1 MASNRAPPD
10 DADDER
16 TEVLRGGLL
25 EELEFERTEHLREG
39 HDEGHDEG
47 HHERHS
53 EGHLESSGLFSLD
66 TPTEE
71 RPRQPAGPHPDD
83 ETVMSPV
90 APRARP
96 VNIAPAA
103 ATALNLAEPNTPPAA
118 AAPAAETPWRG
129 LHPASLLVNLIPRTL
144 GILFGYWPLLLAWL
158 FGRGAVAPRPEDALF
173 LMFILVPG
181 VLSTLVHLFTLR
193 YRVSGG
199 RLEIRQ
205 GLLNRQARTLAPDRI
220 QNVSLVRNLFHRASG
235 LVEVRIETAGD
246 SSTEGMLSALSV
258 EDAEALLTELNA
270 ARGQAAAAAPIDTN
284 APPPPPILR
293 LGAPELLAY
302 GFSAGGLGLAIL
314 LMAVGSEVLTV
325 TRPDEVNDLARA
337 ASPTRLVGL
346 GVLAIAASWTFS
358 ALRALVRHHG
368 FTLTREPTP
377 KGPGLRAVEGL
388 FTRRE
393 VSLSLNKVQLVS
405 AVEPLLRRL
414 MGYGTVSVETAGF
427 TAGENGLPA
436 AAEVLVPMVEQERL
450 GELFTEAVPALT
462 LDPWRANFHPAH
474 PRALRRA
481 VMASVLFAAPIGL
494 VFGIAAGGGAA
505 SLVVAGV
512 TLGVLALI
520 LVRAVLNHRAMGW
533 LVTPDVVL
541 LRGGAIRRS
550 TALLA
555 RKKLQST
562 HLIQGPLDRLHGLA
576 HLTINV
582 AGSSVRLPP
591 LALADAEAI
600 QEELLRQG

>member
-25 EELEFERTEHLREG
+25 EELEFERTEHLREAQG
-39 HDEGHDEG
+39 HGDTP
-47 HHERHS
+47 
-53 EGHLESSGLFSLD
+53 LESSGLFSLD
-66 TPTEE
+66 SATEE
-71 RPRQPAGPHPDD
+71 RPRLPAGPHPDD

-90 APRARP
+90 APRARAEDFEP
-96 VNIAPAA
+96 TVAALDLDEPEEAAP
-103 ATALNLAEPNTPPAA
+103 LAEPAE
-118 AAPAAETPWRG
+118 APAAETPWRG

-144 GILFGYWPLLLAWL
+144 SILLGYWPLLLAWL
-158 FGRGAVAPRPEDALF
+158 FGRGAVAPRPEDALL

-246 SSTEGMLSALSV
+246 SSTEGLLSALSV

-270 ARGQAAAAAPIDTN
+270 ARGQAAAAAATTDAN
-284 APPPPPILR
+284 APPAPPILR

-302 GFSAGGLGLAIL
+302 GFTAGGLGLAIL

-346 GVLAIAASWTFS
+346 GVLAVAASWTFS

-368 FTLTREPTP
+368 FTLSREPTP

-405 AVEPLLRRL
+405 AVEPFLRRL
-414 MGYGTVSVETAGF
+414 MGFGTVSIETAGF

-436 AAEVLVPMVEQERL
+436 AAEVLIPMVEQDRL
-450 GELFTEAVPALT
+450 GELFTEAVPALS
-462 LDPWRANFHPAH
+462 LDPWAVSFHPAH

-481 VMASVLFAAPIGL
+481 IMASVLFATPIALGL
-494 VFGIAAGGGAA
+494 GIAAGGGLASVLAA
-505 SLVVAGV
+505 AGV
-512 TLGVLALI
+512 LGLLAL
-520 LVRAVLNHRAMGW
+520 LLLRAVLHHRALGW

-555 RKKLQST
+555 RNKLQST
-562 HLIQGPLDRLHGLA
+562 HLSQGPLDRLHGLA
-576 HLTINV
+576 HLTLNV

-591 LALADAEAI
+591 LALADAVAI
-600 QEELLRQG
+600 QEELLREG

>member
-1 MASNRAPPD
+1 MASKWAPPD

-25 EELEFERTEHLREG
+25 EELEFERTEHHRER
-39 HDEGHDEG
+39 
-47 HHERHS
+47 HHEAHS

-71 RPRQPAGPHPDD
+71 RPRLPAGPHPDD

-90 APRARP
+90 APRARVEDFEPTVAALQLDEPEAPEEPGAP
-96 VNIAPAA
+96 VS
-103 ATALNLAEPNTPPAA
+103 
-118 AAPAAETPWRG
+118 AETPWRG
-129 LHPASLLVNLIPRTL
+129 LHPASLLVNLIPRTF

-181 VLSTLVHLFTLR
+181 ALSTLVHLFTLR

-246 SSTEGMLSALSV
+246 SSTEGLLSALSI
-258 EDAEALLTELNA
+258 EDAEALLTALNA
-270 ARGQAAAAAPIDTN
+270 ARGQAAADAPAAD
-284 APPPPPILR
+284 APVAPPILH

-358 ALRALVRHHG
+358 ALRAVVRHHG

-405 AVEPLLRRL
+405 AVEPLMRRL
-414 MGYGTVSVETAGF
+414 MGFGTVSVETAGF

-436 AAEVLVPMVEQERL
+436 AAELLVPMVEQDRL
-450 GELFTEAVPALT
+450 GALFTEAVPALT
-462 LDPWRANFHPAH
+462 LDPWRASFHPAH

-494 VFGIAAGGGAA
+494 AVGIAAGGGVA
-505 SLVVAGV
+505 SVGVAGV
-512 TLGVLALI
+512 TLGALALI
-520 LVRAVLNHRAMGW
+520 ISRDVLFHRSLGW

-541 LRGGAIRRS
+541 LRGGVLRRT

-562 HLIQGPLDRLHGLA
+562 HLTQGPLDRLHGLA
-576 HLTINV
+576 HLTVNV

-600 QEELLRQG
+600 QEELLREG

>member
-1 MASNRAPPD
+1 MELRRLDPRVIWLWRAQAMSRMFFFWGPICVGLGVLAAQGLDWRVGVLIGASLALMLLVLSLLWPALTSTASALSCGSTTCSCSAACSSAAARPSPLRRIQHVDTHQGPIERMFGLSTVAVYTAAGMSADGSIPACPRLKPRRSATSWPGAGETMASNRAPPD

-103 ATALNLAEPNTPPAA
+103 AAALDLAEPNTPPAA
-118 AAPAAETPWRG
+118 AAPATDTPWRG

-270 ARGQAAAAAPIDTN
+270 ARGQAAAAAAIDSN

-337 ASPTRLVGL
+337 ASPP
-346 GVLAIAASWTFS
+346 ASWAS
-358 ALRALVRHHG
+358 ACSPSPPR
-368 FTLTREPTP
+368 
-377 KGPGLRAVEGL
+377 GPSPPCAP
-388 FTRRE
+388 
-393 VSLSLNKVQLVS
+393 S
-405 AVEPLLRRL
+405 
-414 MGYGTVSVETAGF
+414 SVITASPS
-427 TAGENGLPA
+427 PA
-436 AAEVLVPMVEQERL
+436 SPR
-450 GELFTEAVPALT
+450 
-462 LDPWRANFHPAH
+462 
-474 PRALRRA
+474 PRARA
-481 VMASVLFAAPIGL
+481 YAPSRACSPAVRSASA
-494 VFGIAAGGGAA
+494 
-505 SLVVAGV
+505 
-512 TLGVLALI
+512 
-520 LVRAVLNHRAMGW
+520 
-533 LVTPDVVL
+533 
-541 LRGGAIRRS
+541 
-550 TALLA
+550 
-555 RKKLQST
+555 
-562 HLIQGPLDRLHGLA
+562 
-576 HLTINV
+576 
-582 AGSSVRLPP
+582 
-591 LALADAEAI
+591 
-600 QEELLRQG
+600 

>member
-1 MASNRAPPD
+1 MASEREPP

-25 EELEFERTEHLREG
+25 AELEHERTEFLREN
-39 HDEGHDEG
+39 
-47 HHERHS
+47 
-53 EGHLESSGLFSLD
+53 HLEGNGLLSLD

-71 RPRQPAGPHPDD
+71 RPRHAAGPHPDD
-83 ETVMSPV
+83 ETVMSPA

-96 VNIAPAA
+96 EDIEPTVAA
-103 ATALNLAEPNTPPAA
+103 LSLDVLEAETEEEAA
-118 AAPAAETPWRG
+118 AAPAEPAEALATDTPWRG
-129 LHPASLLVNLIPRTL
+129 LHPASLLVNLIPRTF
-144 GILFGYWPLLLAWL
+144 GILLGYWPLLLAWL
-158 FGRGAVAPRPEDALF
+158 FGRGVTAPRPEDALF
-173 LMFILVPG
+173 LLFILVPG
-181 VLSTLVHLFTLR
+181 IASTVVHFFTLR

-199 RLEIRQ
+199 RMEIRQ

-246 SSTEGMLSALSV
+246 SSTEGLLSALSI
-258 EDAEALLTELNA
+258 EDAEALLTALNA
-270 ARGQAAAAAPIDTN
+270 ARGEAARATPAADAPTAAPILT
-284 APPPPPILR
+284 

-302 GFSAGGLGLAIL
+302 GFTAGGLGLAIL

-325 TRPDEVNDLARA
+325 ARPDEVNDLARQV
-337 ASPTRLVGL
+337 SPTRLAGL

-393 VSLSLNKVQLVS
+393 VKLSLDKVQLVS
-405 AVEPLLRRL
+405 AMEPPLRRL
-414 MGYGTVSVETAGF
+414 MGFGTVSVETAGF

-436 AAEVLVPMVEQERL
+436 AAELVVPMVEQERM
-450 GELFTEAVPALT
+450 GELFAEAVPSLD
-462 LDPWRANFHPAH
+462 LDPWSAPFNPAH

-481 VMASVLFAAPIGL
+481 TVGTALFALPVGL
-494 VFGIAAGGGAA
+494 TIGIALGQGAVWA
-505 SLVVAGV
+505 AVV
-512 TLGVLALI
+512 TLSFLALM
-520 LVRAVLNHRAMGW
+520 LVRAVARHRSLGW
-533 LVTPDVVL
+533 RVTPDVIL
-541 LRGGAIRRS
+541 LRGGVLRRN
-550 TALLA
+550 TTLLA

-562 HLIQGPLDRLHGLA
+562 HLTQGPLDRMHGLA
-576 HLTINV
+576 HLTVTV

-591 LALADAEAI
+591 LSVDEAQAL
-600 QEELLRQG
+600 QEELLSGG

>member
-1 MASNRAPPD
+1 M
-10 DADDER
+10 
-16 TEVLRGGLL
+16 L
-25 EELEFERTEHLREG
+25 
-39 HDEGHDEG
+39 
-47 HHERHS
+47 
-53 EGHLESSGLFSLD
+53 
-66 TPTEE
+66 
-71 RPRQPAGPHPDD
+71 
-83 ETVMSPV
+83 
-90 APRARP
+90 AR
-96 VNIAPAA
+96 
-103 ATALNLAEPNTPPAA
+103 
-118 AAPAAETPWRG
+118 
-129 LHPASLLVNLIPRTL
+129 
-144 GILFGYWPLLLAWL
+144 
-158 FGRGAVAPRPEDALF
+158 
-173 LMFILVPG
+173 
-181 VLSTLVHLFTLR
+181 
-193 YRVSGG
+193 
-199 RLEIRQ
+199 EIRQ

-270 ARGQAAAAAPIDTN
+270 ARRQAAAAAAIATN

-405 AVEPLLRRL
+405 AVEPLMRRL

-450 GELFTEAVPALT
+450 GELFTEAVPAALNPKIFFGYFSVCADPT
-462 LDPWRANFHPAH
+462 AGHGHDSTYPGLDWGQSAE
-474 PRALRRA
+474 ALLWLGRRA
-481 VMASVLFAAPIGL
+481 EVLASWDYVKSFLRADGLIPFAINPSQAGTTAWIELATYQQKFPLVIEPNGGIYKHWFPGNPLFVLANTTFLQMADVIYRHTGDDAWLAAQRSVLRPA
-494 VFGIAAGGGAA
+494 VFWWRNWP
-505 SLVVAGV
+505 S
-512 TLGVLALI
+512 
-520 LVRAVLNHRAMGW
+520 
-533 LVTPDVVL
+533 
-541 LRGGAIRRS
+541 
-550 TALLA
+550 
-555 RKKLQST
+555 
-562 HLIQGPLDRLHGLA
+562 
-576 HLTINV
+576 
-582 AGSSVRLPP
+582 
-591 LALADAEAI
+591 
-600 QEELLRQG
+600 

>member
-25 EELEFERTEHLREG
+25 EELEFERTEHLREHHG
-39 HDEGHDEG
+39 EGHGEG
-47 HHERHS
+47 Q
-53 EGHLESSGLFSLD
+53 LESSGLFSLD

-71 RPRQPAGPHPDD
+71 RPRLPAGPHPDD

-90 APRARP
+90 APRADRFVP
-96 VNIAPAA
+96 TVAALEPETPEAPD
-103 ATALNLAEPNTPPAA
+103 EPEASL
-118 AAPAAETPWRG
+118 AAETPWRG

-270 ARGQAAAAAPIDTN
+270 ARGQAAAATPSD
-284 APPPPPILR
+284 APPAPPILR

-346 GVLAIAASWTFS
+346 AVLAIAASWTFS
-358 ALRALVRHHG
+358 ALRAVVRHHG

-393 VSLSLNKVQLVS
+393 VSLSLSKVQFVS

-436 AAEVLVPMVEQERL
+436 AAEVLVPMVEQDRL

-462 LDPWRANFHPAH
+462 LDPWRAQFYPAH

-481 VMASVLFAAPIGL
+481 VMARVLLAAPIGL
-494 VFGIAAGGGAA
+494 IIGVTAGGGAA
-505 SLVVAGV
+505 SLVVAAG

-520 LVRAVLNHRAMGW
+520 LLRAVLNHRAMGW

-541 LRGGAIRRS
+541 LRGGAIRRT

-562 HLIQGPLDRLHGLA
+562 HLSQGPLDRLHGLA

-600 QEELLRQG
+600 QEELLREGEPG